1 MTLDVGGRARHVLRA
16 LRHRDFRLYWLGQA
30 VSVTGLW
37 MQTMAL
43 AWLVYRL
50 TDSPLYLGLLT
61 VARFGPSLLLSP
73 LAGVLTDRLPRRDL
87 VVATQAAG
95 LVQAATLAALTL
107 SGLAA
112 VWHLLA
118 LAAFQGVVDTLDL
131 PARQTLQVD
140 LVGLDDLQSAVS
152 LNSSAFNGA
161 RMVGPAIA
169 GVVVAA
175 WGEGVCFAVN
185 AASYAAVL
193 AALLAISVPRAAPAR
208 HEPFAAALR
217 GGLHFAW
224 RTPTVRAALAAV
236 AVTSVVGLSFS
247 TLLPVFARDVLHGG
261 AAGYGLLLAGAGL
274 GSVVGALGAAAR
286 RSGGSQL
293 QVLAAQGALGA
304 GLITLAAARSLTVAA
319 LCLVAIGL
327 AVAVQLATTNALLQ
341 TSSPPELRGRV
352 MSLYMWLFV
361 GASPLG
367 GLAAGWLAEHVG
379 APATAAVAGAG
390 CALSALLTAGEIA
403 RQRRALTYSPARSGT
418 EENRS

>member
-1 MTLDVGGRARHVLRA
+1 VGLDLGGRVRHVLRA
-16 LRHRDFRLYWLGQA
+16 LRHRDFRVYWFGQA

-43 AWLVYRL
+43 SWLVYRL
-50 TDSPLYLGLLT
+50 TDSPLYLGLLA

-73 LAGVLTDRLPRRDL
+73 VAGVVADRLPRRDL

-95 LVQAATLAALTL
+95 LVQAATLAVLTL
-107 SGLAA
+107 SGLVA
-112 VWHLLA
+112 VWHLLS
-118 LAAFQGVVDTLDL
+118 LAAFQGVIDTLDL

-152 LNSSAFNGA
+152 LNSTAFNGA

-169 GVVVAA
+169 GVLVAA

-193 AALLAISVPRAAPAR
+193 AALLAIRLPRAAPAR
-208 HEPFAAALR
+208 HEPFVAALR
-217 GGLHFAW
+217 GGLRFAW
-224 RTPTVRAALAAV
+224 RTPAVRTALGAV

-261 AAGYGLLLAGAGL
+261 ARGYGLLLAGAGL
-274 GSVVGALGAAAR
+274 GAVIGALGAATR
-286 RSGGSQL
+286 RGGGSHL
-293 QVLAAQGALGA
+293 VVLAAQGALGA
-304 GLITLAAARSLTVAA
+304 GLIALAASRTLPVAA
-319 LCLVAIGL
+319 ACLVAVGL
-327 AVAVQLATTNALLQ
+327 AVAIQLATTNALLQ

-352 MSLYMWLFV
+352 MSLYMWMFV

-367 GLAAGWLAEHVG
+367 GLAAGWLAERVG
-379 APATAAVAGAG
+379 APATAALAGAG
-390 CALSALLTAGEIA
+390 CVFSALLTAGEIY
-403 RQRRALTYSPARSGT
+403 RQRRVFAALPPLSGGQ
-418 EENRS
+418 EQ

>member
-1 MTLDVGGRARHVLRA
+1 
-16 LRHRDFRLYWLGQA
+16 
-30 VSVTGLW
+30 

-43 AWLVYRL
+43 SWLVYRL
-50 TDSPLYLGLLT
+50 TDSPFYLGLLV

-73 LAGVLTDRLPRRDL
+73 IAGVVTDRLPRRNL
-87 VVATQAAG
+87 VIGTQAAS
-95 LVQAATLAALTL
+95 LLQSATLAALTL
-107 SGLAA
+107 SGLVA
-112 VWHLLA
+112 VWQLLA
-118 LAAFQGVVDTLDL
+118 LAAFQGVIDTLDL

-152 LNSSAFNGA
+152 LNSSAFNSA

-169 GVVVAA
+169 GVLVAA

-185 AASYAAVL
+185 AVSYCAVL
-193 AALLAISVPRAAPAR
+193 VALLGIRVPRADRTR
-208 HEPFAAALR
+208 HEPFATALR
-217 GGLHFAW
+217 GGVRFAW
-224 RTPTVRAALAAV
+224 RTPAVRAALGAV

-261 AAGYGLLLAGAGL
+261 AQGYGMLLAGAGL
-274 GSVVGALGAAAR
+274 GSVIGALGAAAR

-293 QVLAAQGALGA
+293 LVLAAQGALGA
-304 GLITLAAARSLTVAA
+304 GLIALAATRTLPVAT

-367 GLAAGWLAEHVG
+367 GLAAGWLAEQVG
-379 APATAAVAGAG
+379 APATAALAGAG
-390 CALSALLTAGEIA
+390 CALSALLTAGEIL
-403 RQRRALTYSPARSGT
+403 RQRRALTRSPARPGDGEQWS
-418 EENRS
+418 